1 MNVFQHLRTYAF
13 SVALTALLVTPM
25 LAQDAAVPIVL
36 ATGPVHEAVA
46 ATDTVTIESTVRVS
60 RQPPTEIPDGERPL
74 RKSSDAVWIEG
85 YWEWF
90 QDRREFVW
98 LPGIWRRPPAG
109 LTWKPGKW
117 VPSPDGAVRY
127 PGYWYDDQKP
137 PTIMR
142 DLPPNNREFL
152 RDGGRTA
159 THNMLGA
166 DGFWAR
172 GSWSINAEGKFLWQ
186 PGYVAAAEP
195 GYQWQAG
202 RVVPVQGGYAVTVGY
217 FDVTPSQRGQVF
229 AAIRPA
235 AVATTESPKPKFQ
248 PKSVPIELSSITRS
262 PQGQWHY
269 MRLRNS
275 NSPDSAQKKEAQPL
289 HRTSP
294 RRLNRDLAL
303 DGLAMI
309 QGVVHKGKLTPHS
322 IEIKIVG
329 GVPQITHSDD
339 QGRFVFK
346 DVPFGVYSLLAEGP
360 VQNNSRHGAIELN
373 VEQVLVTVD
382 IELE

>member
-1 MNVFQHLRTYAF
+1 M
-13 SVALTALLVTPM
+13 
-25 LAQDAAVPIVL
+25 
-36 ATGPVHEAVA
+36 
-46 ATDTVTIESTVRVS
+46 
-60 RQPPTEIPDGERPL
+60 
-74 RKSSDAVWIEG
+74 WIDG

-90 QDRREFVW
+90 KDRREFVW

-127 PGYWYDDQKP
+127 LGYWYDHQKP

-142 DLPPNNREFL
+142 RLPADDPEFL
-152 RDGGRTA
+152 SDGGRTA
-159 THNMLGA
+159 TRKMIGE

-172 GSWSINAEGKFLWQ
+172 GSWSIDAKGMYQWQ
-186 PGYVAAAEP
+186 PGYIAAIEP

-202 RVVPVQGGYAVTVGY
+202 RVVPVQGGYAITAGY
-217 FDVTPSQRGQVF
+217 FDVTLSQRGQVF

-248 PKSVPIELSSITRS
+248 PKSVPIELSSIARS

-275 NSPDSAQKKEAQPL
+275 NSPDSAQIKEAHPL
-289 HRTSP
+289 NRTSP
-294 RRLNRDLAL
+294 RRLKRDLAL

-309 QGVVHKGKLTPHS
+309 QGVVRKGKLKPHS
-322 IEIKIVG
+322 IEIRIVG
-329 GVPQITHSDD
+329 GVPQIAHSDD

-346 DVPFGVYSLLAEGP
+346 DIPFGVYRLWAEGP
-360 VQNNSRHGAIELN
+360 VQNNARHGAIEVN